1 MSFGSGIFIY
11 ETPKVITV
19 KNVPLGSARLILHSI
34 VVAFVVVY
42 QLWYTRG
49 YQEFTMAETS
59 LTTKLKGLSM

>member
-1 MSFGSGIFIY
+1 MAFGSGFFVY
-11 ETPKVITV
+11 ETPKVIKV
-19 KNVPLGSARLILHSI
+19 RNVPLGIARLILHSI